1 MKLYTGFVIIA
12 IVTLT
17 IILPAGAR
25 KIGYKHK
32 TGGKKASVAVVA
44 RDAADSDTVQE
55 MVPGSFMV
63 ASQCERCNNG
73 YRLDQVVFTGFD
85 KKRGSAKESFF
96 IINKTDRVLT
106 GVSLFIDYRTP
117 DGRQLTRRFIKL
129 SCSIP
134 PGETRKADID
144 TWDTQRS
151 FYYVKS
157 VQGKKGGNPFEV
169 VFDPIAYWLR
179 FDEEACRQA
188 QTTM

>member
-32 TGGKKASVAVVA
+32 TVGKKASVAVVA

-106 GVSLFIDYRTP
+106 GVSL
-117 DGRQLTRRFIKL
+117 L
-129 SCSIP
+129 SLIH
-134 PGETRKADID
+134 I
-144 TWDTQRS
+144 
-151 FYYVKS
+151 
-157 VQGKKGGNPFEV
+157 
-169 VFDPIAYWLR
+169 
-179 FDEEACRQA
+179 
-188 QTTM
+188 